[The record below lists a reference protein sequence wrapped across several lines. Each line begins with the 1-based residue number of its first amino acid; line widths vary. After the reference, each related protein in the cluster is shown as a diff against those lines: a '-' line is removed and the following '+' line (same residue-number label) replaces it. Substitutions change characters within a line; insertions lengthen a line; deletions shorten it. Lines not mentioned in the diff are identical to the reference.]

1 NDTSSTNISPIV
13 STNTSSTSVTPVVST
28 NALPGANLTDYTTL
42 ALPPIGSNVLHVLTP
57 TLLEVKLINTKQPD
71 PARVGQ
77 WDLVNSSGQFV
88 PPSAGEFAV
97 TVNGQT
103 ISVIAVGFKRRPLY
117 APLAAYDLRIENSLY
132 LQLAS
137 PVSDN
142 QTVEVKNPDGT
153 LWPPSLRYVT

>member
-1 NDTSSTNISPIV
+1 ATWDHAGKSSISATNPPLVAAPAQTNTAPILSTDTSSTNISPIV
-13 STNTSSTSVTPVVST
+13 STNTSSTNITPVVST

-57 TLLEVKLINTKQPD
+57 TLLEVKFVNTKQPD

-77 WDLVNSSGQFV
+77 WDLVNSSGQFA

-117 APLAAYDLRIENSLY
+117 APLAAYDLR
-132 LQLAS
+132 
-137 PVSDN
+137 
-142 QTVEVKNPDGT
+142 
-153 LWPPSLRYVT
+153 